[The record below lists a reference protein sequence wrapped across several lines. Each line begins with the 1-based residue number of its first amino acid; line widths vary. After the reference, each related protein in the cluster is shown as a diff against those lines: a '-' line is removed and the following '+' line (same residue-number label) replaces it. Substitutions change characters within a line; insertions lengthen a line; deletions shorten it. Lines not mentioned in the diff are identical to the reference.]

1 MFPFLSNTVLMT
13 AISSSLRENMLEIWV
28 QNSLLSTLN
37 TLELKFNKS
46 LILEQEL
53 NKNNFLEFEIY

>member
-1 MFPFLSNTVLMT
+1 
-13 AISSSLRENMLEIWV
+13 MLEIWV
-28 QNSLLSTLN
+28 QNCLLSTLN

>member
-46 LILEQEL
+46 W
-53 NKNNFLEFEIY
+53 NRN